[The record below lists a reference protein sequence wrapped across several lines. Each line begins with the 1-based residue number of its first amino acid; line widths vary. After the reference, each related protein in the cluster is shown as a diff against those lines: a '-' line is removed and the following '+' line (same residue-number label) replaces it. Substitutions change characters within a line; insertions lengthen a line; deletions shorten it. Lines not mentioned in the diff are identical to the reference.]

1 MSCGLLITKRSPA
14 TVDRSGVTLC
24 KQGAT
29 WCEKGCVIVKQ
40 LRVEG
45 YNWQVYGWQTGH
57 YGALRTGITATLFFI
72 FHLILLFFVI
82 FIVSCS
88 GATRLFLDVSCYFKM
103 VTNRRRY
110 ASRQAAFMI
119 AKASSPLG

>member
-1 MSCGLLITKRSPA
+1 MASLSLANWALWRA
-14 TVDRSGVTLC
+14 LN
-24 KQGAT
+24 
-29 WCEKGCVIVKQ
+29 W
-40 LRVEG
+40 
-45 YNWQVYGWQTGH
+45 YNRD
-57 YGALRTGITATLFFI
+57 AI

-110 ASRQAAFMI
+110 AFRQAAFMI

>member
-1 MSCGLLITKRSPA
+1 M
-14 TVDRSGVTLC
+14 
-24 KQGAT
+24 
-29 WCEKGCVIVKQ
+29 
-40 LRVEG
+40 
-45 YNWQVYGWQTGH
+45 
-57 YGALRTGITATLFFI
+57 
-72 FHLILLFFVI
+72 LFFVI

>member
-1 MSCGLLITKRSPA
+1 SSQLQGRSH
-14 TVDRSGVTLC
+14 
-24 KQGAT
+24 
-29 WCEKGCVIVKQ
+29 EI
-40 LRVEG
+40 
-45 YNWQVYGWQTGH
+45 
-57 YGALRTGITATLFFI
+57 LFI
-72 FHLILLFFVI
+72 QQ
-82 FIVSCS
+82 SRCS

>member
-1 MSCGLLITKRSPA
+1 M
-14 TVDRSGVTLC
+14 
-24 KQGAT
+24 
-29 WCEKGCVIVKQ
+29 
-40 LRVEG
+40 
-45 YNWQVYGWQTGH
+45 
-57 YGALRTGITATLFFI
+57 
-72 FHLILLFFVI
+72 LFFVI

-110 ASRQAAFMI
+110 AFRQAAFMI

>member
-1 MSCGLLITKRSPA
+1 MASLSLANWALWRA
-14 TVDRSGVTLC
+14 LN
-24 KQGAT
+24 
-29 WCEKGCVIVKQ
+29 W
-40 LRVEG
+40 
-45 YNWQVYGWQTGH
+45 YNRD
-57 YGALRTGITATLFFI
+57 AI
-72 FHLILLFFVI
+72 FYFPPDFAVFVI

-88 GATRLFLDVSCYFKM
+88 GATRLFLDVSCYFNM

>member
-1 MSCGLLITKRSPA
+1 MASLSLANWALWRA
-14 TVDRSGVTLC
+14 LN
-24 KQGAT
+24 
-29 WCEKGCVIVKQ
+29 W
-40 LRVEG
+40 
-45 YNWQVYGWQTGH
+45 YNRDAIFYFPPDFAV
-57 YGALRTGITATLFFI
+57 FF
-72 FHLILLFFVI
+72 I

-110 ASRQAAFMI
+110 AFRQAAFMI

>member
-1 MSCGLLITKRSPA
+1 MASLWLANWALWRA
-14 TVDRSGVTLC
+14 LN
-24 KQGAT
+24 
-29 WCEKGCVIVKQ
+29 W
-40 LRVEG
+40 
-45 YNWQVYGWQTGH
+45 YNRD
-57 YGALRTGITATLFFI
+57 AI
-72 FHLILLFFVI
+72 FYFPPDFAVFVI

>member
-1 MSCGLLITKRSPA
+1 MASLSLANWALWRA
-14 TVDRSGVTLC
+14 LN
-24 KQGAT
+24 
-29 WCEKGCVIVKQ
+29 W
-40 LRVEG
+40 
-45 YNWQVYGWQTGH
+45 YNRD
-57 YGALRTGITATLFFI
+57 AI
-72 FHLILLFFVI
+72 FYFPLILLFFVI

>member
-1 MSCGLLITKRSPA
+1 
-14 TVDRSGVTLC
+14 
-24 KQGAT
+24 
-29 WCEKGCVIVKQ
+29 KGCVIVKQ
-40 LRVEG
+40 LRVEC

-82 FIVSCS
+82 FIVICS

-103 VTNRRRY
+103 VTN
-110 ASRQAAFMI
+110 
-119 AKASSPLG
+119 